1 MLSQIRDPTI
11 ILNFRILEGRPWR
24 MEIFRV
30 EGLFLGLLILGFRSL
45 LRVFRVEALR

>member
-30 EGLFLGLLILGFRSL
+30 EGLFFGFVD
-45 LRVFRVEALR
+45 LRV